1 MSTATDPLP
10 FSLRKRFALASL
22 LVIGAIALSLG
33 WLLANILTE
42 RMIQREGQVTQEFV
56 QNLLI
61 TDQSAGYLLTPND
74 PELRARFLRSMEH
87 ISSKSMRE
95 PVRANAY
102 SLDGTIIWSTNKKLV
117 GVRHADNDERD
128 EAIKGKLVVESGR
141 TLEPGKNTPDHEGL
155 GPAGTLFVETYIPVR
170 DPVTDKMLGVMELYK
185 LPPALDA
192 AIRAGVLQL
201 WLACALCAVGLFVTL
216 YWIVARAD
224 RLLRAQQVRLAE
236 AQTLASAVELASA
249 VAHNIRNPLASIRV
263 SAEMLEHSQP
273 AGQTEGTETTE
284 HCRDIMHSV
293 DRADRWITELVR
305 VAQAPQLQPEPVS
318 LGPLVKT
325 CLAEMEPELLR
336 RHIIWTVGNE
346 APADVMAHTAILRQI
361 LVSIMANAIEAMPGG
376 GELHITWRGN
386 GPLIGVRLTDS
397 GTGISEDVR
406 QRLFR
411 PFFSTKSG
419 GLGIGLALVKRMVEQ
434 WSGTLTLTPA
444 QPRGTTVEIL
454 LPRAVPAA
462 PALRASRPAPLA

>member
-42 RMIQREGQVTQEFV
+42 RMIQREGEVTQEFI
-56 QNLLI
+56 QNLLT
-61 TDQSAGYLLTPND
+61 TDNSARYLVNPED
-74 PELRARFLRSMEH
+74 PDLRARFLRSMEH
-87 ISSKSMRE
+87 LSPKSMRDS
-95 PVRANAY
+95 VRANAY
-102 SLDGTIIWSTNKKLV
+102 SLDGTIIWSTDKRLV
-117 GVRHADNDERD
+117 GVRHATNHERD
-128 EAIKGKLVVESGR
+128 EALRGQMVLESGR
-141 TLEPGKNTPDHEGL
+141 MLAPGKNTADHEGL
-155 GPAGTLFVETYIPVR
+155 GPEGTLFVETYHPIR
-170 DPVTDKMLGVMELYK
+170 ESGSDKVLGVMEIYK
-185 LPPALDA
+185 IPPALDA

-224 RLLRAQQVRLAE
+224 RLLRAQQVRLTE

-336 RHIIWTVGNE
+336 RHIIWTVGKE
-346 APADVMAHTAILRQI
+346 TPADVMAHTAILRQI

-386 GPLIGVRLTDS
+386 GPLIGVQLTDS
-397 GTGISEDVR
+397 GVGISKDVR

>member
-1 MSTATDPLP
+1 MTNATDPLP

-42 RMIQREGQVTQEFV
+42 RMIEREGEVTQDFL

-61 TDQSAGYLLTPND
+61 TDQSAGYLLDPQD
-74 PELRARFLRSMEH
+74 PELRARFLRSVAH
-87 ISSKSMRE
+87 LSPPSMRE
-95 PVRANAY
+95 TVRANAY
-102 SLDGTIIWSTNKKLV
+102 GLDGTIIWSTNPKLV
-117 GVRHADNDERD
+117 GVRHPINHERD
-128 EAIKGKLVVESGR
+128 AAIKGTMVLESGR
-141 TLEPGKNTPDHEGL
+141 MREPGKNAADHEGL
-155 GPAGTLFVETYIPVR
+155 GPAGTLFVETYHPIREPGTNRVI
-170 DPVTDKMLGVMELYK
+170 GVMELYK
-185 LPPALDA
+185 IPPELDA

-201 WLACALCAVGLFVTL
+201 WLACALCAIGLFVTL

-224 RLLRAQQVRLAE
+224 RLLRVQQLRLAE
-236 AQTLASAVELASA
+236 AQSLSSAVELASA

-318 LGPLVKT
+318 LGPLVKA

-336 RHIIWTVGNE
+336 RHIVWTVGKE
-346 APADVMAHTAILRQI
+346 PPADVMAHTAILRQI

-386 GPLIGVRLTDS
+386 GPLIGVQLTDS
-397 GTGISEDVR
+397 GVGISEDVR

-434 WSGTLTLTPA
+434 WGGTLTLTPA

-454 LPRAVPAA
+454 LPRAVPPA